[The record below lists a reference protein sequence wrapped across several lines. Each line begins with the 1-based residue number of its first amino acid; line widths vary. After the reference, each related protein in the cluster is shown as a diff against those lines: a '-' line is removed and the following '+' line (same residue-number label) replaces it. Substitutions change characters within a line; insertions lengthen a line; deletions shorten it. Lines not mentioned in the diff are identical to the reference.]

1 MAQNNKTFDK
11 KTNTNAPLDTSFGY
25 LGSLYQCY
33 IRNQKKITALVIT
46 GALTM
51 SFATGCSKATTDSS
65 ASDSPATATTSDADA
80 TSNGSVSTVSFT
92 KSDMFTD
99 RDSDPSYD
107 EEAATTITFS
117 ESGTSSSSDSVTI
130 SDTST
135 ASNDAADSDTNDTTD
150 SSCTTVTISEAGTYI
165 LTGSASNAQ
174 VIIDADTETKIQL
187 VLDDLTL
194 SCKSSAP
201 IYVRKADKVFIT
213 LADGSSNTLATTGEF
228 VAIDDNNIDAVIF
241 SKDDLTLNG
250 SGSLTINSPY
260 GHGIVSK
267 DDLVV
272 TGGTYTMTCAKHGL
286 SGKDSVRILD
296 GTFDLTVT
304 KDGIHASNDDD
315 ENLGYIYI
323 AGGTFTINSDDD
335 GMHADSTL
343 YIEDGTIDIQKSYEG
358 LEGQTITILDGDI
371 DIVSSDDGIN
381 AANGSVSNDSTDDK
395 QSKDGPGNGQ
405 MPGNPPSGD
414 SFDPSKDTD
423 GNSSQNSDDSQSDNK
438 PQGTP
443 PSNRNFDPS
452 DNSNNNTDQN
462 NTTDTNDNSTDNS
475 VITMST
481 NAVTSE
487 AETSTTS
494 DNAASSENTQSSDN
508 KPMPGNP
515 PSGDNQMPGNPP
527 SGDSFDPSNNSNNN
541 TDQTQGNA
549 PGGMGGF
556 DMDAD
561 ESCILSINGGTITIN
576 AGGDGIDSNGYFY
589 MNGGTVYVEGPES
602 NGNSALDY
610 GISATITGGYFLSTG
625 YSGMA
630 QSFSSDSTQCSYMLT
645 LSSNTSGTT
654 TVTLTD
660 ADGNVLLSHETSKS
674 YNSIIVSCPE
684 LEVGSTYTLT
694 AGDTSQSITPTSTVN

>member
-1 MAQNNKTFDK
+1 
-11 KTNTNAPLDTSFGY
+11 
-25 LGSLYQCY
+25 
-33 IRNQKKITALVIT
+33 
-46 GALTM
+46 M
-51 SFATGCSKATTDSS
+51 SFATGCNKATTDSS
-65 ASDSPATATTSDADA
+65 TSDSPTTATTSDANA

-107 EEAATTITFS
+107 EKAASTITFS
-117 ESGTSSSSDSVTI
+117 ESGVSSSSDSVTI
-130 SDTST
+130 SDSST
-135 ASNDAADSDTNDTTD
+135 VSNNATDSDTNDTTA

-165 LTGSASNAQ
+165 LSGSASNAQ
-174 VIIDADTETKIQL
+174 VIIDADKETKIQL

-194 SCKSSAP
+194 SCESSAP

-213 LADGSSNTLATTGEF
+213 LADGSSNTLSTTGKF

-272 TGGTYTMTCAKHGL
+272 TSGTYTMTCAKHGL

-358 LEGQTITILDGDI
+358 LKGQTITILDGDI

-381 AANGSVSNDSTDDK
+381 AANGSDSNDSIDDK
-395 QSKDGPGNGQ
+395 QRKGGPGNGQ
-405 MPGNPPSGD
+405 IS
-414 SFDPSKDTD
+414 
-423 GNSSQNSDDSQSDNK
+423 
-438 PQGTP
+438 
-443 PSNRNFDPS
+443 
-452 DNSNNNTDQN
+452 
-462 NTTDTNDNSTDNS
+462 
-475 VITMST
+475 
-481 NAVTSE
+481 
-487 AETSTTS
+487 
-494 DNAASSENTQSSDN
+494 
-508 KPMPGNP
+508 GNP
-515 PSGDNQMPGNPP
+515 PSGDNQTPKDPP
-527 SGDSFDPSNNSNNN
+527 SGDNQMPDTPPSNDNFDPSNNSNNN
-541 TDQTQGNA
+541 SDQPQGNT

-561 ESCILSINGGTITIN
+561 ESCVLTINGGTITIN

-589 MNGGTVYVEGPES
+589 INGGTVYVEGPES

-625 YSGMA
+625 YSGMT

-660 ADGNVLLSHETSKS
+660 ADGKVLLSHETSKS

-694 AGDTSQSITPTSTVN
+694 AGDTNRSITPTSTVN

>member
-11 KTNTNAPLDTSFGY
+11 KSNTNAPLDTPFGY
-25 LGSLYQCY
+25 LGSLYQRY

-51 SFATGCSKATTDSS
+51 SLVTGCSKATTDSS
-65 ASDSPATATTSDADA
+65 TSGSSTTATTSDADN
-80 TSNGSVSTVSFT
+80 SSDGSVSTVSFT

-107 EEAATTITFS
+107 EKSASTITFS
-117 ESGTSSSSDSVTI
+117 ESGVSSSSDSVTI
-130 SDTST
+130 SDSST

-174 VIIDADTETKIQL
+174 VIIDTDKETKIQL

-213 LADGSSNTLATTGEF
+213 LADGSSNTLATTEEF

-250 SGSLTINSPY
+250 SGSLMINSPY

-286 SGKDSVRILD
+286 SGKGSVRILD

-381 AANGSVSNDSTDDK
+381 AANGSGSNDSTNDK
-395 QSKDGPGNGQ
+395 QGKGGPGNGQ
-405 MPGNPPSGD
+405 MPGNPPSD
-414 SFDPSKDTD
+414 
-423 GNSSQNSDDSQSDNK
+423 
-438 PQGTP
+438 
-443 PSNRNFDPS
+443 
-452 DNSNNNTDQN
+452 
-462 NTTDTNDNSTDNS
+462 
-475 VITMST
+475 
-481 NAVTSE
+481 
-487 AETSTTS
+487 
-494 DNAASSENTQSSDN
+494 
-508 KPMPGNP
+508 
-515 PSGDNQMPGNPP
+515 DNQMPGNPP
-527 SGDSFDPSNNSNNN
+527 SDDSFDPSKNTNENNSSNSDNSQSNNKPQGTPPANGNFDPSNNSNNN

-561 ESCILSINGGTITIN
+561 ESCVLTINGGTITIN

-602 NGNSALDY
+602 NGDSALDY
-610 GISATITGGYFLSTG
+610 SISATITGGYFLSTG

-630 QSFSSDSTQCSYMLT
+630 QNFGSDSTQCSYMLT

-674 YNSIIVSCPE
+674 YNSVIVSCPE

>member
-1 MAQNNKTFDK
+1 MEVFSMAQNNKTFDK
-11 KTNTNAPLDTSFGY
+11 KSNTNAPFDTSFGY
-25 LGSLYQCY
+25 LGSLYQRY

-51 SFATGCSKATTDSS
+51 SFATGCNKATTDSS
-65 ASDSPATATTSDADA
+65 TSDSPTTATTSDANA

-99 RDSDPSYD
+99 RDSNPSYD
-107 EEAATTITFS
+107 EKAASTITFS
-117 ESGTSSSSDSVTI
+117 ESGVSSSSDSVTI
-130 SDTST
+130 SDSST
-135 ASNDAADSDTNDTTD
+135 VSNNATDSDTNDTTA

-165 LTGSASNAQ
+165 LSGSASNAQ
-174 VIIDADTETKIQL
+174 VIIDADKETKIQL

-194 SCKSSAP
+194 NCESSAP

-213 LADGSSNTLATTGEF
+213 LADGSSNTLSTTGEF
-228 VAIDDNNIDAVIF
+228 VTIDDNNIDAVIF

-250 SGSLTINSPY
+250 SGSLTINAPY

-381 AANGSVSNDSTDDK
+381 AANGSGSNDSIDDK
-395 QSKDGPGNGQ
+395 QGKGGPGNGQ

-414 SFDPSKDTD
+414 NQTPKD
-423 GNSSQNSDDSQSDNK
+423 
-438 PQGTP
+438 
-443 PSNRNFDPS
+443 
-452 DNSNNNTDQN
+452 
-462 NTTDTNDNSTDNS
+462 
-475 VITMST
+475 
-481 NAVTSE
+481 
-487 AETSTTS
+487 
-494 DNAASSENTQSSDN
+494 
-508 KPMPGNP
+508 P
-515 PSGDNQMPGNPP
+515 PSGDNQMPDTPP
-527 SGDSFDPSNNSNNN
+527 SNDNFDPSNNSNNN
-541 TDQTQGNA
+541 MDQPQGNT

-561 ESCILSINGGTITIN
+561 ESCVLTINDGTITIN

-589 MNGGTVYVEGPES
+589 INGGTVYVEGPES

-660 ADGNVLLSHETSKS
+660 ADGKVLLSHETSKS

>member
-11 KTNTNAPLDTSFGY
+11 KANTNAPLDTSFGY

-51 SFATGCSKATTDSS
+51 SLATGCSKATTDSS
-65 ASDSPATATTSDADA
+65 TSGSSATATTSDADA
-80 TSNGSVSTVSFT
+80 SSDGSVSTVSFT

-107 EEAATTITFS
+107 EKAASTITFF
-117 ESGTSSSSDSVTI
+117 ESGISSSSNSVTI
-130 SDTST
+130 SDSST
-135 ASNDAADSDTNDTTD
+135 ASNDAADSDTNDTAD
-150 SSCTTVTISEAGTYI
+150 SSCTTITISEAGTYI

-174 VIIDADTETKIQL
+174 VIIDADKETKIQL

-194 SCKSSAP
+194 SCESSAP

-213 LADGSSNTLATTGEF
+213 LADDSSNTLATTGEF

-272 TGGTYTMTCAKHGL
+272 TGGTYTMICAKHGL

-304 KDGIHASNDDD
+304 KDGIHASNDHD

-343 YIEDGTIDIQKSYEG
+343 YIEDGTIDIRKSYEG

-395 QSKDGPGNGQ
+395 QGKGGPGNGQMPGNPPSDDNQ

-414 SFDPSKDTD
+414 SFDPSKD
-423 GNSSQNSDDSQSDNK
+423 N
-438 PQGTP
+438 
-443 PSNRNFDPS
+443 
-452 DNSNNNTDQN
+452 DQN

-481 NAVTSE
+481 NTVTSE

-494 DNAASSENTQSSDN
+494 DDAASSENTQSSDN
-508 KPMPGNP
+508 KQMPKDP
-515 PSGDNQMPGNPP
+515 PSGDNQMPGTPP
-527 SGDSFDPSNNSNNN
+527 SNDNFDPANNSNNN
-541 TDQTQGNA
+541 TDQPQGNT
-549 PGGMGGF
+549 PGSMGGF

-561 ESCILSINGGTITIN
+561 ESCVLTINGGTITIN

-589 MNGGTVYVEGPES
+589 MNGGTVYVGGSES

-645 LSSNTSGTT
+645 LSSNTIGTT

-660 ADGNVLLSHETSKS
+660 ADGNVLLSHETSNS
-674 YNSIIVSCPE
+674 YNSVIVSCPE

>member
-11 KTNTNAPLDTSFGY
+11 KTNTNTPFDTSFGY
-25 LGSLYQCY
+25 LGSLYQRY

-51 SFATGCSKATTDSS
+51 SLATGCSKATTDSS
-65 ASDSPATATTSDADA
+65 ASGSSATATTSDADA
-80 TSNGSVSTVSFT
+80 TSNGSVSTISFT

-99 RDSDPSYD
+99 RDSDPSYN

-117 ESGTSSSSDSVTI
+117 KPDTSSSSDSVTI
-130 SDTST
+130 SDSST

-194 SCKSSAP
+194 SCESSAP

-250 SGSLTINSPY
+250 SGNLTINSPY

-381 AANGSVSNDSTDDK
+381 AANGSGSNDSTDDK
-395 QSKDGPGNGQ
+395 QSKDGPGN
-405 MPGNPPSGD
+405 PPSGD
-414 SFDPSKDTD
+414 
-423 GNSSQNSDDSQSDNK
+423 NQ
-438 PQGTP
+438 
-443 PSNRNFDPS
+443 
-452 DNSNNNTDQN
+452 
-462 NTTDTNDNSTDNS
+462 
-475 VITMST
+475 
-481 NAVTSE
+481 
-487 AETSTTS
+487 
-494 DNAASSENTQSSDN
+494 
-508 KPMPGNP
+508 MPGNP

-527 SGDSFDPSNNSNNN
+527 SGDSFDPSDNSNNN
-541 TDQTQGNA
+541 TDQPQGNT
-549 PGGMGGF
+549 PSGMGGF

-561 ESCILSINGGTITIN
+561 ESCVLTINGGTITIN

-660 ADGNVLLSHETSKS
+660 ADGKVLLSHETSKS

-684 LEVGSTYTLT
+684 LEVGNTYTLT

>member
-1 MAQNNKTFDK
+1 MAQKHKTFDK
-11 KTNTNAPLDTSFGY
+11 ESNTTAPFDTSFGY
-25 LGSLYQCY
+25 LGSLYQRY

-51 SFATGCSKATTDSS
+51 SLATGCSKVATDSS
-65 ASDSPATATTSDADA
+65 ASGSSATATTSDAEN
-80 TSNGSVSTVSFT
+80 SSGSSVSTVSFT
-92 KSDMFTD
+92 KSDMFTG
-99 RDSDPSYD
+99 RDSDPAYD
-107 EEAATTITFS
+107 EKSASTITFS
-117 ESGTSSSSDSVTI
+117 ESGVNSSSDSVTI
-130 SDTST
+130 SDSTT
-135 ASNDAADSDTNDTTD
+135 ASNDASDSDTNDTTD

-194 SCKSSAP
+194 SCESSAP

-228 VAIDDNNIDAVIF
+228 IAIDDNNIDAVIF

-267 DDLVV
+267 DNLVV
-272 TGGTYTMTCAKHGL
+272 TDGTYTMTCAKHGL

-381 AANGSVSNDSTDDK
+381 AANGSGSNDSTDDK
-395 QSKDGPGNGQ
+395 QSKDGLGNGQ
-405 MPGNPPSGD
+405 
-414 SFDPSKDTD
+414 
-423 GNSSQNSDDSQSDNK
+423 
-438 PQGTP
+438 
-443 PSNRNFDPS
+443 
-452 DNSNNNTDQN
+452 
-462 NTTDTNDNSTDNS
+462 
-475 VITMST
+475 
-481 NAVTSE
+481 
-487 AETSTTS
+487 
-494 DNAASSENTQSSDN
+494 
-508 KPMPGNP
+508 MPGNP
-515 PSGDNQMPGNPP
+515 PSGDNQMPGTPP
-527 SGDSFDPSNNSNNN
+527 SDDSFDPSNNSNNH

-549 PGGMGGF
+549 PGDMGGF

-561 ESCILSINGGTITIN
+561 ESCVLTINGGTITIN

-674 YNSIIVSCPE
+674 YNSVIVSCPE

>member
-194 SCKSSAP
+194 SCESSAP

-250 SGSLTINSPY
+250 SGNLTINSPY

-323 AGGTFTINSDDD
+323 AGGTFTINSNDD

-381 AANGSVSNDSTDDK
+381 AANGSGSNDSTDNK
-395 QSKDGPGNGQ
+395 QGKGGPGNGQ

-423 GNSSQNSDDSQSDNK
+423 GNSSQNSDDSQTDNK

-452 DNSNNNTDQN
+452 DNSNNNTDQ
-462 NTTDTNDNSTDNS
+462 
-475 VITMST
+475 
-481 NAVTSE
+481 
-487 AETSTTS
+487 
-494 DNAASSENTQSSDN
+494 
-508 KPMPGNP
+508 P
-515 PSGDNQMPGNPP
+515 
-527 SGDSFDPSNNSNNN
+527 
-541 TDQTQGNA
+541 QGNT

-561 ESCILSINGGTITIN
+561 
-576 AGGDGIDSNGYFY
+576 
-589 MNGGTVYVEGPES
+589 
-602 NGNSALDY
+602 
-610 GISATITGGYFLSTG
+610 
-625 YSGMA
+625 
-630 QSFSSDSTQCSYMLT
+630 
-645 LSSNTSGTT
+645 
-654 TVTLTD
+654 
-660 ADGNVLLSHETSKS
+660 
-674 YNSIIVSCPE
+674 
-684 LEVGSTYTLT
+684 
-694 AGDTSQSITPTSTVN
+694 

>member
-11 KTNTNAPLDTSFGY
+11 KSNTNAPFDTSFGY
-25 LGSLYQCY
+25 LGSLYQRY

-51 SFATGCSKATTDSS
+51 SFATGCNKATTDSS
-65 ASDSPATATTSDADA
+65 TSDSPTTATTSDANA

-99 RDSDPSYD
+99 RDSNPSYD
-107 EEAATTITFS
+107 EKAASTITFS
-117 ESGTSSSSDSVTI
+117 ESGVSSSSDSVTI
-130 SDTST
+130 SDSST
-135 ASNDAADSDTNDTTD
+135 VSNNATDSDTNDTTA

-165 LTGSASNAQ
+165 LSGSASNAQ
-174 VIIDADTETKIQL
+174 VIIDADKETKIQL

-194 SCKSSAP
+194 NCESSAP

-213 LADGSSNTLATTGEF
+213 LADGSSNTLSTTGEF
-228 VAIDDNNIDAVIF
+228 VTIDDNNIDAVIF

-250 SGSLTINSPY
+250 SGSLTINAPY

-381 AANGSVSNDSTDDK
+381 AANGSGSNDSIDDEQGK
-395 QSKDGPGNGQ
+395 GGPGNGQ

-414 SFDPSKDTD
+414 NQTPKD
-423 GNSSQNSDDSQSDNK
+423 
-438 PQGTP
+438 
-443 PSNRNFDPS
+443 
-452 DNSNNNTDQN
+452 
-462 NTTDTNDNSTDNS
+462 
-475 VITMST
+475 
-481 NAVTSE
+481 
-487 AETSTTS
+487 
-494 DNAASSENTQSSDN
+494 
-508 KPMPGNP
+508 P
-515 PSGDNQMPGNPP
+515 PSGDNQMPDTPP
-527 SGDSFDPSNNSNNN
+527 SNDNFDPSNNSNNN
-541 TDQTQGNA
+541 MDQPQGNT

-561 ESCILSINGGTITIN
+561 ESCVLTINDGTITIN

-589 MNGGTVYVEGPES
+589 INGGTVYVEGPES

-660 ADGNVLLSHETSKS
+660 ADGKVLLSHETSKS

>member
-11 KTNTNAPLDTSFGY
+11 KSNTNAPFDTSFGY
-25 LGSLYQCY
+25 LGSLYQRY
-33 IRNQKKITALVIT
+33 VRNQKKITALVIT

-51 SFATGCSKATTDSS
+51 SFATGCNKATTDSS
-65 ASDSPATATTSDADA
+65 TSDSPTTATTSDANA

-99 RDSDPSYD
+99 RDSNPSYD
-107 EEAATTITFS
+107 EKAASTITFS
-117 ESGTSSSSDSVTI
+117 ESGVSSSSDSVTI
-130 SDTST
+130 SDSST
-135 ASNDAADSDTNDTTD
+135 VSNNATDSDTNDTTA

-165 LTGSASNAQ
+165 LSGSASNAQ
-174 VIIDADTETKIQL
+174 VIIDADKETKIQL

-194 SCKSSAP
+194 NCESSAP

-213 LADGSSNTLATTGEF
+213 LADGSSNTLSTTGEF
-228 VAIDDNNIDAVIF
+228 VTIDDNNIDAVIF

-250 SGSLTINSPY
+250 SGSLTINAPY

-381 AANGSVSNDSTDDK
+381 AANGSGSNDSIDDK
-395 QSKDGPGNGQ
+395 QGKGGPGNGQ

-414 SFDPSKDTD
+414 NQTPKD
-423 GNSSQNSDDSQSDNK
+423 
-438 PQGTP
+438 
-443 PSNRNFDPS
+443 
-452 DNSNNNTDQN
+452 
-462 NTTDTNDNSTDNS
+462 
-475 VITMST
+475 
-481 NAVTSE
+481 
-487 AETSTTS
+487 
-494 DNAASSENTQSSDN
+494 
-508 KPMPGNP
+508 P
-515 PSGDNQMPGNPP
+515 PSGDNQMPDTPP
-527 SGDSFDPSNNSNNN
+527 SNDNFDPSNNSNNN
-541 TDQTQGNA
+541 MDQPQGNT

-561 ESCILSINGGTITIN
+561 ESCVLTINDGTITIN

-589 MNGGTVYVEGPES
+589 INGGTVYVEGPES

-660 ADGNVLLSHETSKS
+660 ADGKVLLSHETSKS

>member
-11 KTNTNAPLDTSFGY
+11 KSNTNAPFDTSFGY
-25 LGSLYQCY
+25 LGSLYQRY

-51 SFATGCSKATTDSS
+51 SFATGCNKATTDSS
-65 ASDSPATATTSDADA
+65 TSDSPTTATTSDANA

-99 RDSDPSYD
+99 RDSNPSYD
-107 EEAATTITFS
+107 EKAASTITFS
-117 ESGTSSSSDSVTI
+117 ESGVSSSSDSVTI
-130 SDTST
+130 SDSST
-135 ASNDAADSDTNDTTD
+135 VSNNATDSDTNDTTA

-165 LTGSASNAQ
+165 LSGSASNAQ
-174 VIIDADTETKIQL
+174 VIIDADKETKIQL

-194 SCKSSAP
+194 NCESSAP

-213 LADGSSNTLATTGEF
+213 LADGSSNTLSTTGEF
-228 VAIDDNNIDAVIF
+228 VTIDHNNIDAVIF

-250 SGSLTINSPY
+250 SGSLTINAPY

-381 AANGSVSNDSTDDK
+381 AANGSGSNDSIDDK
-395 QSKDGPGNGQ
+395 QGKGGPGNGQ

-414 SFDPSKDTD
+414 NQTPKD
-423 GNSSQNSDDSQSDNK
+423 
-438 PQGTP
+438 
-443 PSNRNFDPS
+443 
-452 DNSNNNTDQN
+452 
-462 NTTDTNDNSTDNS
+462 
-475 VITMST
+475 
-481 NAVTSE
+481 
-487 AETSTTS
+487 
-494 DNAASSENTQSSDN
+494 
-508 KPMPGNP
+508 P
-515 PSGDNQMPGNPP
+515 PSGDNQMPDTPP
-527 SGDSFDPSNNSNNN
+527 SNDNFDPSNNSNNN
-541 TDQTQGNA
+541 MDQPQGNT

-561 ESCILSINGGTITIN
+561 ESCVLTINDGTITIN

-589 MNGGTVYVEGPES
+589 INGGTVYVEGPES

-660 ADGNVLLSHETSKS
+660 ADGKVLLSHETSKS

>member
-1 MAQNNKTFDK
+1 MTQKYNLQD
-11 KTNTNAPLDTSFGY
+11 NTRKNPALQDSPLDTPFGY
-25 LGSLYQCY
+25 LGSLYQRY
-33 IRNQKKITALVIT
+33 IKNQKKITALVIT

-51 SFATGCSKATTDSS
+51 SLVTGCSKSTDSS
-65 ASDSPATATTSDADA
+65 TSGSAATATTSDASTA
-80 TSNGSVSTVSFT
+80 EGSVSTINFT
-92 KSDMFTD
+92 KSEMFTD

-107 EEAATTITFS
+107 ETSASTITFS
-117 ESGTSSSSDSVTI
+117 ESDVSSSSDSVTI
-130 SDTST
+130 SDSST
-135 ASNDAADSDTNDTTD
+135 ASNDAEDSDTNDTTA

-174 VIIDADTETKIQL
+174 VIIDADKETKIQL
-187 VLDDLTL
+187 VLDNLTL

-201 IYVRKADKVFIT
+201 IYVRNADKVFIT
-213 LADGSSNTLATTGEF
+213 LVDGSSNTLAATGEF

-250 SGSLTINSPY
+250 SGSLTISSPY

-286 SGKDSVRILD
+286 SGKNSVRILD

-358 LEGQTITILDGDI
+358 LEGQTITIQDGDI

-381 AANGSVSNDSTDDK
+381 ATNGSGSNDSTDNQGK
-395 QSKDGPGNGQ
+395 GGLENGQ
-405 MPGNPPSGD
+405 MPGDPPSGDNQMPETPPSGD
-414 SFDPSKDTD
+414 SFDPS
-423 GNSSQNSDDSQSDNK
+423 QN
-438 PQGTP
+438 P
-443 PSNRNFDPS
+443 
-452 DNSNNNTDQN
+452 DQN
-462 NTTDTNDNSTDNS
+462 NSTDTYDNSTNNS
-475 VITMST
+475 IMTMNAT
-481 NAVTSE
+481 AVTSGTQ
-487 AETSTTS
+487 TSNSS
-494 DNAASSENTQSSDN
+494 DNAASSKNTQFPDN
-508 KPMPGNP
+508 NQMPENP
-515 PSGDNQMPGNPP
+515 PSNSSADT
-527 SGDSFDPSNNSNNN
+527 SGSSTSQP
-541 TDQTQGNA
+541 QGNT
-549 PGGMGGF
+549 PSGMGGF

-561 ESCILSINGGTITIN
+561 ESCVLTINGGTVTIN
-576 AGGDGIDSNGYFY
+576 ADGDGIDSNGYFY

-602 NGNSALDY
+602 NGDSALDY
-610 GISATITGGYFLSTG
+610 GISATITDGYFLSTG

-630 QSFSSDSTQCSYMLT
+630 QSFGSDSTQCSYMLT

>member
-11 KTNTNAPLDTSFGY
+11 KTNTNTPLDTSFGY
-25 LGSLYQCY
+25 LGSLYQRY

-65 ASDSPATATTSDADA
+65 ASGSSATATTSDADA

-107 EEAATTITFS
+107 EEAVTTITFS
-117 ESGTSSSSDSVTI
+117 ESGVSSSSDSVTI
-130 SDTST
+130 SDSST
-135 ASNDAADSDTNDTTD
+135 ASNDAADSDTNDTAA

-174 VIIDADTETKIQL
+174 VIIDADKETKIQL

-194 SCKSSAP
+194 SCESSAP

-213 LADGSSNTLATTGEF
+213 LADGSSNALATTGEF

-343 YIEDGTIDIQKSYEG
+343 YIEDGTIDIRKSYEG

-381 AANGSVSNDSTDDK
+381 AANGSGSNDSTDDK
-395 QSKDGPGNGQ
+395 QSKGGPGNGQ
-405 MPGNPPSGD
+405 
-414 SFDPSKDTD
+414 
-423 GNSSQNSDDSQSDNK
+423 
-438 PQGTP
+438 
-443 PSNRNFDPS
+443 
-452 DNSNNNTDQN
+452 
-462 NTTDTNDNSTDNS
+462 
-475 VITMST
+475 
-481 NAVTSE
+481 
-487 AETSTTS
+487 
-494 DNAASSENTQSSDN
+494 
-508 KPMPGNP
+508 MPGNP

-527 SGDSFDPSNNSNNN
+527 SGDSFDPSKNTNENNSSNSDDSQSDNKPQGTPPSNGNFDPSDNSNN
-541 TDQTQGNA
+541 TDQPQGNT

-561 ESCILSINGGTITIN
+561 ETCVLTINGGTITIN

-630 QSFSSDSTQCSYMLT
+630 QSFNSDSTQCSYMLT

-654 TVTLTD
+654 IVTLTD
-660 ADGNVLLSHETSKS
+660 ADGKVLLSHETSKS

>member
-11 KTNTNAPLDTSFGY
+11 KSNTNAPFDTSFGY
-25 LGSLYQCY
+25 LGSLYQRY

-51 SFATGCSKATTDSS
+51 SFATGCNKATTDSS
-65 ASDSPATATTSDADA
+65 TSDSPTTATTSDANA

-99 RDSDPSYD
+99 RDSNPSYD
-107 EEAATTITFS
+107 EKAASTITFS
-117 ESGTSSSSDSVTI
+117 ESGVSSSSDSVTI
-130 SDTST
+130 RDSST
-135 ASNDAADSDTNDTTD
+135 VSNNATDSDTNDTTA

-165 LTGSASNAQ
+165 LSGSASNAQ
-174 VIIDADTETKIQL
+174 VIIDADKETKIQL

-194 SCKSSAP
+194 NCESSAP

-213 LADGSSNTLATTGEF
+213 LADGSSNTLSTTGEF
-228 VAIDDNNIDAVIF
+228 VTIDDNNIDAVIF

-250 SGSLTINSPY
+250 SGSLTINAPY

-381 AANGSVSNDSTDDK
+381 AANGSGSNDSIDDK
-395 QSKDGPGNGQ
+395 QGKGGPGNGQ

-414 SFDPSKDTD
+414 NQTPKD
-423 GNSSQNSDDSQSDNK
+423 
-438 PQGTP
+438 
-443 PSNRNFDPS
+443 
-452 DNSNNNTDQN
+452 
-462 NTTDTNDNSTDNS
+462 
-475 VITMST
+475 
-481 NAVTSE
+481 
-487 AETSTTS
+487 
-494 DNAASSENTQSSDN
+494 
-508 KPMPGNP
+508 P
-515 PSGDNQMPGNPP
+515 PSGDNQMPDTPP
-527 SGDSFDPSNNSNNN
+527 SNDNFDPSNNSNNN
-541 TDQTQGNA
+541 MDQPQGNT

-561 ESCILSINGGTITIN
+561 ESCVLTINDGTITIN

-589 MNGGTVYVEGPES
+589 INGGTVYVEGPES

-660 ADGNVLLSHETSKS
+660 ADGKVLLSHETSKS

>member
-11 KTNTNAPLDTSFGY
+11 KSNTNAPFDTSFGY
-25 LGSLYQCY
+25 LGSLYQRY

-51 SFATGCSKATTDSS
+51 SFATGCNKATTDSS
-65 ASDSPATATTSDADA
+65 TSDSPTTATTSDANA

-99 RDSDPSYD
+99 RDSNPSYD
-107 EEAATTITFS
+107 EKAASTITFS
-117 ESGTSSSSDSVTI
+117 ESGVSRSSDSVTI
-130 SDTST
+130 SDSST
-135 ASNDAADSDTNDTTD
+135 VSNNATDSDTNDTTA

-165 LTGSASNAQ
+165 LSGSASNAQ
-174 VIIDADTETKIQL
+174 VIIDADKETKIQL

-194 SCKSSAP
+194 NCESSAP

-213 LADGSSNTLATTGEF
+213 LADGSSNTLSTTGEF
-228 VAIDDNNIDAVIF
+228 VTIDDNNIDAVIF

-250 SGSLTINSPY
+250 SGSLTINAPY

-381 AANGSVSNDSTDDK
+381 AANGSGSNDSIDDK
-395 QSKDGPGNGQ
+395 QGKGGPGNGQ

-414 SFDPSKDTD
+414 NQTPKD
-423 GNSSQNSDDSQSDNK
+423 
-438 PQGTP
+438 
-443 PSNRNFDPS
+443 
-452 DNSNNNTDQN
+452 
-462 NTTDTNDNSTDNS
+462 
-475 VITMST
+475 
-481 NAVTSE
+481 
-487 AETSTTS
+487 
-494 DNAASSENTQSSDN
+494 
-508 KPMPGNP
+508 P
-515 PSGDNQMPGNPP
+515 PSGDNQMPDTPP
-527 SGDSFDPSNNSNNN
+527 SNDNFDPSNNSNNN
-541 TDQTQGNA
+541 MDQPQGNT

-561 ESCILSINGGTITIN
+561 ESCVLTINDGTITIN

-589 MNGGTVYVEGPES
+589 INGGTVYVEGPES

-660 ADGNVLLSHETSKS
+660 ADGKVLLSHETSKS

>member
-11 KTNTNAPLDTSFGY
+11 KTNTNTPLDTSFGY
-25 LGSLYQCY
+25 LGSLYQRY

-65 ASDSPATATTSDADA
+65 ASGSSATATTSDADA

-99 RDSDPSYD
+99 RDSDPSYN

-117 ESGTSSSSDSVTI
+117 KPDTSSSSDSVTI
-130 SDTST
+130 SDSST

-371 DIVSSDDGIN
+371 AIVSSDDGIN
-381 AANGSVSNDSTDDK
+381 AANGSGSNDSTDDK

-405 MPGNPPSGD
+405 MPGDPPSGD

-423 GNSSQNSDDSQSDNK
+423 GNSSQNSDDSQTDNK

-443 PSNRNFDPS
+443 PSNGNFDPS
-452 DNSNNNTDQN
+452 DNSNNNTDQ
-462 NTTDTNDNSTDNS
+462 
-475 VITMST
+475 
-481 NAVTSE
+481 
-487 AETSTTS
+487 
-494 DNAASSENTQSSDN
+494 
-508 KPMPGNP
+508 P
-515 PSGDNQMPGNPP
+515 
-527 SGDSFDPSNNSNNN
+527 
-541 TDQTQGNA
+541 QGNT

-561 ESCILSINGGTITIN
+561 ESCILTINGGTITIN

-694 AGDTSQSITPTSTVN
+694 TGDTSQSITPTSTVN